1 MKGEKDSLEDG
12 GDDERRE
19 GGVRR
24 LVGRRRL
31 QRLGCGGEMIDGKGK
46 SDETRCF
53 FCLWT
58 RGWSRSSFEIVPK
71 YDVLGQDVDCG
82 CLSGVKYELCLLK
95 V

>member
-31 QRLGCGGEMIDGKGK
+31 QRLGVWGGNDRRKEEK
-46 SDETRCF
+46 
-53 FCLWT
+53 
-58 RGWSRSSFEIVPK
+58 
-71 YDVLGQDVDCG
+71 
-82 CLSGVKYELCLLK
+82 
-95 V
+95 